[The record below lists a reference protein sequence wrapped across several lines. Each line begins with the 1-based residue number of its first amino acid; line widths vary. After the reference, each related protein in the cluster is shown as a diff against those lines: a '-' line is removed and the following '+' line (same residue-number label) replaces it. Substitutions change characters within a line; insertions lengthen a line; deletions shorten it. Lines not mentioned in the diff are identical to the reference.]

1 MKTPC
6 TTAILLIGFQNDYF
20 HPEGILRGALE
31 DATHAAAVLHR
42 TISLL
47 RAVQSSPTLF
57 VATPIIFTPDYRELS
72 EPVGILKLIKE
83 TGAFKQGT
91 LGAMTHRDLA
101 TLGDRVLEI
110 PGKRG
115 LNAFAETHL
124 NETLRARG
132 IKDVVLAGAVTSVCI
147 DSTARSAHERGYRV
161 TVLSDCTC
169 GRTRVE
175 EKFYCQQVFPLYAAV
190 QTSGELVKELL
201 PAGT

>member
-1 MKTPC
+1 MKTPW

-175 EKFYCQQVFPLYAAV
+175 EEFYCQQVFPLYAAV

>member
-1 MKTPC
+1 MKTPW

-124 NETLRARG
+124 NETLRTRG

-175 EKFYCQQVFPLYAAV
+175 EEFYCQQVFPLYAAV

>member
-1 MKTPC
+1 
-6 TTAILLIGFQNDYF
+6 
-20 HPEGILRGALE
+20 
-31 DATHAAAVLHR
+31 
-42 TISLL
+42 
-47 RAVQSSPTLF
+47 VQSSPTLF

-175 EKFYCQQVFPLYAAV
+175 EEFYCQQVFPLYAAV

>member
-1 MKTPC
+1 MKVPS

-31 DATHAAAVLHR
+31 DATHAAAVLHH
-42 TISLL
+42 TIGLL

-57 VATPIIFTPDYRELS
+57 VATPIIFTPDYRELT

-101 TLGDRVLEI
+101 ALGDRVLEI

-124 NETLRARG
+124 NETLRAQG

-169 GRTRVE
+169 GRTCVE
-175 EKFYCQQVFPLYAAV
+175 EEFYCQQVFPLYAAV

-201 PAGT
+201 PAAT

>member
-1 MKTPC
+1 MKVPS

-31 DATHAAAVLHR
+31 DPAHTAAVLHR
-42 TISLL
+42 TITLL
-47 RAVQSSPTLF
+47 RKLQAGPTLF
-57 VATPIIFTPDYRELS
+57 VATPIIFTPDYRELT
-72 EPVGILKLIKE
+72 EPVGILKLVKE

-91 LGAMTHRDLA
+91 LGAGTHRDLA
-101 TLGDRVLEI
+101 ALGDRVLEI

-124 NETLRARG
+124 HETLRARG
-132 IKDVVLAGAVTSVCI
+132 IRDVVLTGAVTSVCI

-161 TVLSDCTC
+161 TILSDCTC

-175 EKFYCQQVFPLYAAV
+175 EDFYCQQVFPLYAAV
-190 QTSGELVKELL
+190 QTSGDLVKELL
-201 PAGT
+201 PAAT